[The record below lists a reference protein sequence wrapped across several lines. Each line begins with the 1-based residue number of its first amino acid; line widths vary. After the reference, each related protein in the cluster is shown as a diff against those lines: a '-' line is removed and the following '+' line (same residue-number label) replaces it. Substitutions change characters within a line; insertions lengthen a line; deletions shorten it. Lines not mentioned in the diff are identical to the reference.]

1 MRLRRVDSCGVVK
14 LLLDLDA
21 EESTAKAWASMIPM
35 SRSAAPLE
43 AEAAA
48 AVVESS
54 SDTVGMAAC
63 SSFGPPCAAAPTT
76 PYSAAATPPSP
87 PSPSPV
93 ASAAN
98 RRRLFRNINGRTLPE
113 GRLPRPPCSEGSR
126 PKRASNSAVGKSS
139 SLDRVALMMEEEGGG
154 GGAWEDMVSG

>member
-21 EESTAKAWASMIPM
+21 EESTAKAWASTIPR

-76 PYSAAATPPSP
+76 PSSPAATP

-98 RRRLFRNINGRTLPE
+98 RRRLFRNINGRTLPD

-139 SLDRVALMMEEEGGG
+139 SLDRVALMMEEVDEEG
-154 GGAWEDMVSG
+154 GGAWEDMVSGW